1 MYSLRTG
8 HWSIAGSILRQ
19 GDSVHRVT
27 RSWLRCGAVL
37 LVLILMIGHSAGVQL
52 IGWAGMLVSRT
63 AERGLV
69 SAVQSTV
76 SGDEPC
82 ALCKLS
88 KTIASK
94 EQGATEDGKQLP
106 NPGGKSV
113 KKPDFA
119 HVEWYLVPTATV
131 GRALVYARVLP
142 AFLAMSPLAPE
153 PPPPRFI

>member
-1 MYSLRTG
+1 VRHVTCPMLR
-8 HWSIAGSILRQ
+8 I
-19 GDSVHRVT
+19 
-27 RSWLRCGAVL
+27 GAVL

-82 ALCKLS
+82 ALCNLS
-88 KTIASK
+88 KTIAAK
-94 EQGATEDGKQLP
+94 EQGAADDGKQMP

-119 HVEWYLVPTATV
+119 HVEWYLVPTSTI
-131 GRALVYARVLP
+131 GRALVYARVVP